1 MAEPASGAAAV
12 ECAENENKSLDVP
25 PRTFNFE
32 ILRPSR
38 GLESVTGYNS
48 CSRDMKR
55 SRGIQGSSR
64 HGRPRNISP
73 NFQMEGMRA
82 FLLNSTPVIETLS
95 FLKVT

>member
-12 ECAENENKSLDVP
+12 ECAENENKSLDVA
-25 PRTFNFE
+25 RTFNFE
-32 ILRPSR
+32 ILRPSC

-64 HGRPRNISP
+64 HGRSRNISP